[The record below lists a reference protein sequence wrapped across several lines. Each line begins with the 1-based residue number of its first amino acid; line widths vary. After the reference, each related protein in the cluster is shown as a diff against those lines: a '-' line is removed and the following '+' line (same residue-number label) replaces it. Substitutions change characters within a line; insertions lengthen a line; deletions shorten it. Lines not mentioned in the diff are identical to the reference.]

1 MVTGPALILIL
12 VVAIAFIVFSTAK
25 LKLHAFLA
33 LILTAFGV
41 GLAAR
46 MNSGQVVQTIA
57 EGFGGLMT
65 SIGLV
70 IVFGTIIGVFL
81 ERSGAAVVMA
91 DAVLRVVGEHRPA
104 LAMSIIGYIVS
115 IPVFCDSGFVILSS
129 LNKALS
135 RRSGVAL
142 TGLAIA
148 LSTGLYAT
156 HVMVPPTPGPLA
168 AAGNLKV
175 DNLGLVI
182 MIGLVCAVP
191 AMIAGFLW
199 SLRFR
204 NVWDPGQLEL
214 RAGSGADPAEAWQAM
229 KAKYGK
235 LPSTGAAFA
244 PLIVPIALI
253 ALASVA
259 AFPSAPFGEGFVRDA
274 LVFLGK
280 PITALLLGTALCY
293 TLVQKLNEETL
304 TGWVSDALKDSA
316 IILIV
321 TGAGGSLGKMLQVTK
336 IGEYLGNTLAQ
347 YRLGIFLPFA
357 IAAAI
362 KTAQGSSTVA
372 LVTTSAIVYPL
383 LDSLGYSSEMGRVMM
398 VMAIATGSMVVSH
411 ANDSYFW
418 VVSQFSHMEVKTAYR
433 AQTTG
438 TLIQGVVGI
447 LTVALLSAVLV

>member
-1 MVTGPALILIL
+1 MVTGPLLIVLL
-12 VVAIAFIVFSTAK
+12 LLAIAFIVFSTAK
-25 LKLHAFLA
+25 LKLHPFLA
-33 LILTAFGV
+33 LILTAYGL

-46 MNSGQVVQTIA
+46 MPASQVVQTIA

-65 SIGLV
+65 GIGLV

-91 DAVLRVVGEHRPA
+91 DTVLKVVGEKRPA

-115 IPVFCDSGFVILSS
+115 IPVFCDSGFVILAA

-142 TGLAIA
+142 TSLAVA

-182 MIGLVCAVP
+182 MVGLVCAIP
-191 AMIAGFLW
+191 AMLAGFAW
-199 SLRFR
+199 SMRFR
-204 NVWDPGQLEL
+204 RTWDPGQLEL
-214 RAGSGADPAEAWQAM
+214 KTDEDPGLAWEQL

-235 LPSTGAAFA
+235 LPSAGAAFA
-244 PLIVPIALI
+244 PLVVPIALI

-259 AFPSAPFGEGFVRDA
+259 AFPSAPFGKGVARDA
-274 LVFLGK
+274 LVFFGK

-293 TLVQKLNEETL
+293 TLVQKLDEETL
-304 TGWVSDALKDSA
+304 TGWVAHALRDSS

-321 TGAGGSLGKMLQVTK
+321 TGAGGSLGRILAVTK
-336 IGEYLGNTLAQ
+336 IGDYLGTTLAQ
-347 YRLGIFLPFA
+347 YRLGIFLPFV

-383 LDSLGYSSEMGRVMM
+383 LDSLGYGSEMGRVLM
-398 VMAIATGSMVVSH
+398 VMAIAAGSMVVSH

-418 VVSQFSHMEVKTAYR
+418 VVSQFSNMEVKTAYR
-433 AQTTG
+433 AQTTA

-447 LTVALLSAVLV
+447 LTVAALSFVLL

>member
-1 MVTGPALILIL
+1 MVTGPLLIVIL
-12 VVAIAFIVFSTAK
+12 VLAIAFIVFSTAK
-25 LKLHAFLA
+25 LKLHPFLA

-46 MNSGQVVQTIA
+46 MPSAQVVQTIA

-81 ERSGAAVVMA
+81 ERSGSAVVMA
-91 DAVLRVVGEHRPA
+91 DAVLRVVGEKRPN

-115 IPVFCDSGFVILSS
+115 IPVFCDSGFVILSA

-142 TGLAIA
+142 TSLAIA

-168 AAGNLKV
+168 AAGNLHV
-175 DNLGLVI
+175 ENLGLVI
-182 MIGLVCAVP
+182 MIGLVCAIP
-191 AMIAGFLW
+191 AAIAGFLW

-204 NVWDPGQLEL
+204 KTWDPGQLALQTDE
-214 RAGSGADPAEAWQAM
+214 DPAKAWETL
-229 KAKYGK
+229 KAQYPK
-235 LPSTGAAFA
+235 LPSAPAAFA
-244 PLIVPIALI
+244 PLVVPILLI
-253 ALASVA
+253 ALASIAV
-259 AFPSAPFGEGFVRDA
+259 FPSAPFGGGIVKDV
-274 LVFLGK
+274 LVFVGK
-280 PITALLLGTALCY
+280 PITALLIGVALCY
-293 TLVQKLNEETL
+293 SLVPLNEETL
-304 TGWVSDALKDSA
+304 TGWISAALKDSA
-316 IILIV
+316 IILVV
-321 TGAGGSLGKMLQVTK
+321 TGAGGSLGKVLQVTK
-336 IGEYLGNTLAQ
+336 IGDYLGATLAQ
-347 YRLGIFLPFA
+347 YSLGIFLPFL

-383 LDSLGYSSEMGRVMM
+383 LESLGYASETGRVLV
-398 VMAIATGSMVVSH
+398 VMAIAAGSMVVSH

-418 VVSQFSHMEVKTAYR
+418 VVSQFSNMEVKTAYR
-433 AQTTG
+433 AQTVG

-447 LTVALLSAVLV
+447 LTVAVLSFFLV

>member
-1 MVTGPALILIL
+1 MVTGPLLIVILI
-12 VVAIAFIVFSTAK
+12 VAIAFIVFSTAK
-25 LKLHAFLA
+25 LKLHPFLA
-33 LILTAFGV
+33 LVLTAFGV

-46 MNSGQVVQTIA
+46 MPAVQVVQSIA

-81 ERSGAAVVMA
+81 EKSGAAVVMA
-91 DAVLRVVGEHRPA
+91 DTVLKAVGEKRPN

-115 IPVFCDSGFVILSS
+115 IPVFCDSGFVILAA

-142 TGLAIA
+142 TSLAIA

-175 DNLGLVI
+175 ENLGLVI
-182 MIGLVCAVP
+182 MVGLVCAIP

-204 NVWDPGQLEL
+204 NQWDPGQAAL
-214 RAGSGADPAEAWQAM
+214 RAGDDPM
-229 KAKYGK
+229 KAWEELKAGYPR
-235 LPSTGAAFA
+235 LPGAFAAFA
-244 PLIVPIALI
+244 PLVLPILLI
-253 ALASVA
+253 ALASIA
-259 AFPSAPFGEGFVRDA
+259 AFPSAPFGAGLAKDA
-274 LVFLGK
+274 LVFLGR
-280 PITALLLGTALCY
+280 PITALLLGVALCY
-293 TLVQKLNEETL
+293 TLVPRLNEETL
-304 TGWVSDALKDSA
+304 TGWVGQALKDSS

-321 TGAGGSLGKMLQVTK
+321 TGAGGSLGKILQVTK
-336 IGEYLGNTLAQ
+336 IGDYLGATLSQ
-347 YRLGIFLPFA
+347 YSLGIFLPFV

-362 KTAQGSSTVA
+362 KTAQGSSTVS
-372 LVTTSAIVYPL
+372 LVTTSAIMFPL
-383 LDSLGYSSEMGRVMM
+383 LESLGLASEMGRVLV
-398 VMAIATGSMVVSH
+398 VMAIAAGSMCVSH

-418 VVSQFSHMEVKTAYR
+418 VVSQFSNMEVKTAYR

-447 LTVALLSAVLV
+447 LTVAALSLFLV

>member
-1 MVTGPALILIL
+1 MVTGPLLIVILI
-12 VVAIAFIVFSTAK
+12 VAIAFIVFSTAK
-25 LKLHAFLA
+25 LKLHPFLA

-46 MNSGQVVQTIA
+46 MPSSQVVQAIA

-91 DAVLRVVGEHRPA
+91 DTVLRVVGEKRPG

-115 IPVFCDSGFVILSS
+115 IPVFCDSGFVILSA
-129 LNKALS
+129 LTKALS

-142 TGLAIA
+142 TSLSIA

-175 DNLGLVI
+175 ENLGLVI
-182 MIGLVCAVP
+182 MVGLVCAIP
-191 AMIAGFLW
+191 TMIAGFLW

-204 NVWDPGQLEL
+204 NTWDPGQLEL
-214 RAGSGADPAEAWQAM
+214 RVSEDPARAWEEL

-235 LPSTGAAFA
+235 LPSAGAAFA
-244 PLIVPIALI
+244 PLVVPIALI
-253 ALASVA
+253 ALASIA
-259 AFPSAPFGEGFVRDA
+259 AFPSAPLGTGLFKDA

-293 TLVQKLNEETL
+293 TLVQKINEETL
-304 TGWVSDALKDSA
+304 TNWVSAALRDSA

-321 TGAGGSLGKMLQVTK
+321 TGAGGSLGRILTVTK
-336 IGEYLGNTLAQ
+336 IGDQLGTALAQ
-347 YRLGIFLPFA
+347 YRLGIFLPFL

-383 LDSLGYSSEMGRVMM
+383 LPSLGYSSEIGRVLA
-398 VMAIATGSMVVSH
+398 VMAIAAGSMVVSH

-418 VVSQFSHMEVKTAYR
+418 VVSQFSNMEVKTAYR
-433 AQTTG
+433 AQTVG
-438 TLIQGVVGI
+438 TLLQGVVGI
-447 LTVALLSAVLV
+447 LTVALLSLFLV

>member
-1 MVTGPALILIL
+1 MVTGPLLIVILI
-12 VVAIAFIVFSTAK
+12 VAIAFIVFSTAK
-25 LKLHAFLA
+25 LKLHPFLA

-46 MNSGQVVQTIA
+46 MNSAQVVQVIA

-91 DAVLRVVGEHRPA
+91 DSVLRVVGEKRPA

-135 RRSGVAL
+135 RRSGVSL
-142 TGLAIA
+142 TCLAIA

-182 MIGLVCAVP
+182 MVGMVCAIP

-214 RAGSGADPAEAWQAM
+214 KSGAGDDPAKAWQQL
-229 KAKYGK
+229 KEKYGK
-235 LPSTGAAFA
+235 LPSVGAAFA

-259 AFPSAPFGEGFVRDA
+259 LFPSSPFGKGFFREA

-280 PITALLLGTALCY
+280 PITALLIGTGLCY

-304 TGWVSDALKDSA
+304 TSWVSHALKDSS

-336 IGEYLGNTLAQ
+336 IGEYLGSTLAQ

-357 IAAAI
+357 ISAAI

-383 LDSLGYSSEMGRVMM
+383 LDSLGYGSEMGRVLM
-398 VMAIATGSMVVSH
+398 VMAIAAGSMVVSH

-418 VVSQFSHMEVKTAYR
+418 VVSQFSNMEVNTAYR
-433 AQTTG
+433 AQTVG

-447 LTVALLSAVLV
+447 LTVAVLSLFLV

>member
-1 MVTGPALILIL
+1 MVTGPLLIVIL
-12 VVAIAFIVFSTAK
+12 VAAIAFIVFSTAR
-25 LKLHAFLA
+25 LKLHPFLA
-33 LILTAFGV
+33 LVVTAFGV

-46 MNSGQVVQTIA
+46 LPSAEVVQAVA

-81 ERSGAAVVMA
+81 ERSGAAIVMA
-91 DAVLRVVGEHRPA
+91 EAVLRLVGEKRPA
-104 LAMSIIGYIVS
+104 LAMSIIGYVVS

-142 TGLAIA
+142 TSLAVA

-175 DNLGLVI
+175 ENLGLVI
-182 MIGLVCAVP
+182 LLGLVCAVP
-191 AMIAGFLW
+191 PMIAGFLW

-204 NVWDPGQLEL
+204 AAWDPGQLEL
-214 RAGSGADPAEAWQAM
+214 RTGDDPARAWEQL
-229 KAKYGK
+229 KARYGK
-235 LPSTGAAFA
+235 LPGTAASFV
-244 PLIVPIALI
+244 PLVVPIALI

-259 AFPSAPFGEGFVRDA
+259 AFPSAPLGQGLLKDA

-280 PITALLLGTALCY
+280 PIVALLLGIALCFG
-293 TLVQKLNEETL
+293 LVQRIGEETL
-304 TGWVSDALKDSA
+304 SGWVGQALKDSA
-316 IILIV
+316 VILIV
-321 TGAGGSLGKMLQVTK
+321 TGAGGSLGRILAVTK
-336 IGEYLGNTLAQ
+336 IGDQLGAALAE

-383 LDSLGYSSEMGRVMM
+383 LESLGYASEIGRVL
-398 VMAIATGSMVVSH
+398 VVLAVSSGAMVVSH

-418 VVSQFSHMEVKTAYR
+418 VVSQFSSMEVKTAYR
-433 AQTTG
+433 AQTLG
-438 TLIQGVVGI
+438 TLVQGVVAI
-447 LTVALLSAVLV
+447 LTVAALSLVLV